1 MSDARIEGAAG
12 ELRILG
18 VLDYRSAPA
27 LRQAGQV
34 LIGEGKGDTL
44 RIDCSGV
51 EKSSSVGLS
60 LLLSFMRD
68 AKKLGREVSISG
80 LPHDMQQIA
89 KVSGLED
96 VLPLADAAQ
105 RGSGA

>member
-1 MSDARIEGAAG
+1 MTDARIESAAG

-18 VLDYRSAPA
+18 VLDHKSAPA
-27 LRQAGQV
+27 LREAGQS
-34 LIGEGKGDTL
+34 LIRDSQGSDL

-60 LLLSFMRD
+60 LLLAFIRD
-68 AKKLGREVSISG
+68 AKKLGRDVSITG

-89 KVSGLED
+89 RVSGLLD
-96 VLPLADAAQ
+96 VLPLAGEM
-105 RGSGA
+105 RG